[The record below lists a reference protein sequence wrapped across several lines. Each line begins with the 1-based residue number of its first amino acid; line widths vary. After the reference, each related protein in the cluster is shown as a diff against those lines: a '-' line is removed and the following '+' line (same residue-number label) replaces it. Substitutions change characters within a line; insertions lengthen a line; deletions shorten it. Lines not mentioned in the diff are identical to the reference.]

1 MNMKAVFF
9 KYTGDEEYSRRVGVA
24 DSEDEAVEAVKY
36 HIKGVD
42 NDEYAFEVQRKV
54 GGFYVTLER
63 VP

>member
-1 MNMKAVFF
+1 MDMKAVFF
-9 KYTGDEEYSRRVGVA
+9 KYAGDDDYSRRVGVA
-24 DSEDEAVEAVKY
+24 DCEDEAVEAVKY

-42 NDEYAFEVQRKV
+42 DDEYAFEVQRKV